1 MHKKVAP
8 ATEVVRGSDVIV
20 RAVALDYAIPP
31 ETNKQTGRIR
41 FNAVEVVRCNP
52 GSELVLD
59 GELVDRDDFNVR
71 PVPYDS
77 PRANGLAGSCYAWQY
92 RTGQQY
98 LLM

>member
-77 PRANGLAGSCYAWQY
+77 LERTAWRAPAMPGNI
-92 RTGQQY
+92 
-98 LLM
+98 